1 MSGPCSVSRGLPVEC
16 LLIERAMSFELVC
29 TRRSR
34 RPRPASSSTAG
45 ALAPL
50 TRPPPRMRSA
60 AVPPHTVP
68 PSSPRGRSG
77 FPCWVWRPSVFAPPL
92 QGSVSRGL
100 VSSPR
105 CLRPCCP
112 ERRMVHSAVWF
123 RSSLIQSM
131 IQRGPPKGAR
141 LASTA
146 RGWCPL
152 LCGVCSPS
160 FHRLRC
166 LSGVKPLLPEVAPW
180 SFLAPSGL
188 FLLTTAKVTRAGPTG
203 LIPCTTDWPIQMFS

>member
-1 MSGPCSVSRGLPVEC
+1 
-16 LLIERAMSFELVC
+16 MSFELVC

-188 FLLTTAKVTRAGPTG
+188 FLLTTTKVTRAGPTG